1 VALAP
6 PSPDVLDFVARVAHA
21 YAKLIASPHADPES
35 GLGGSLFY
43 AGEMDEQ
50 GRALVVAANIAG
62 AATLVASAD
71 LATQKQAIRDAI
83 ADFLVTSLDEALRI
97 LKNQLRK
104 RETVSVCVAMPPAE
118 MEREMNER
126 GVRPDLLRRDVPIA
140 PLHQALVETGIEAG
154 IAAGIEARVGQ
165 EGAQDDTDLAAI
177 SALVVWQADSTRR
190 QDLATLD
197 AIALECLD
205 ANDWPSRRWLRLAP
219 RYLGRRLQDLH
230 LLRTNQEFAARFAEH
245 VTARVERGEIVFP
258 YEIRSYVR
266 GLEERHCFEPTK
278 T

>member
-6 PSPDVLDFVARVAHA
+6 PSQDVLDFVARAAHA
-21 YAKLIASPHADPES
+21 YTKLIASPYADPES
-35 GLGGSLFY
+35 GLGGRLFY
-43 AGEMDEQ
+43 AGEMDGA

-71 LATQKQAIRDAI
+71 PATQKQAIRDAI

-104 RETVSVCVAMPPAE
+104 RETVSVCVAMDPAA

-140 PLHQALVETGIEAG
+140 PLHEALVHQGGEFDEVDLTSVPAIV
-154 IAAGIEARVGQ
+154 IWRVDS
-165 EGAQDDTDLAAI
+165 AHRRDLA
-177 SALVVWQADSTRR
+177 V
-190 QDLATLD
+190 LD

-205 ANDWPSRRWLRLAP
+205 ANDWPARRWLRLAP
-219 RYLGRRLQDLH
+219 RYLGRMAHDLRLLSTH
-230 LLRTNQEFAARFAEH
+230 REFAASFSERLRERVDRDEIRFPC
-245 VTARVERGEIVFP
+245 V
-258 YEIRSYVR
+258 IRSYVR
-266 GLEERHCFEPTK
+266 GLEEKHYFDPDK

>member
-21 YAKLIASPHADPES
+21 YAKLIASPYADPES
-35 GLGGSLFY
+35 GLGGRLFY
-43 AGEMDEQ
+43 AGEMDGA

-71 LATQKQAIRDAI
+71 LATQKQTIREAV

-104 RETVSVCVAMPPAE
+104 REMVSVCVAMAPAA

-126 GVRPDLLRRDVPIA
+126 GVRPDLLRRDVPTA
-140 PLHQALVETGIEAG
+140 PRHEAHVHQKGEYDEADLTSIPALVIWRVDS
-154 IAAGIEARVGQ
+154 ARHK
-165 EGAQDDTDLAAI
+165 DLA
-177 SALVVWQADSTRR
+177 V
-190 QDLATLD
+190 LD

-205 ANDWPSRRWLRLAP
+205 ANDWSARRWLRLAP
-219 RYLGRRLQDLH
+219 RYLGRLRQDLR
-230 LLRTNQEFAARFAEH
+230 LLSTHREFAARYSEKLRE
-245 VTARVERGEIVFP
+245 RVDCGEIAFP

-266 GLEERHCFEPTK
+266 GLEEKHCFDPGK
-278 T
+278 S

>member
-1 VALAP
+1 
-6 PSPDVLDFVARVAHA
+6 
-21 YAKLIASPHADPES
+21 
-35 GLGGSLFY
+35 
-43 AGEMDEQ
+43 
-50 GRALVVAANIAG
+50 VAANIAG

-71 LATQKQAIRDAI
+71 LATQKQAIRDAV

-104 RETVSVCVAMPPAE
+104 RETVSICVAMPPVE

-140 PLHQALVETGIEAG
+140 PLDQ
-154 IAAGIEARVGQ
+154 
-165 EGAQDDTDLAAI
+165 
-177 SALVVWQADSTRR
+177 ALVVWQADSTRR

-230 LLRTNQEFAARFAEH
+230 LLRTHQEFAARFAEH

-258 YEIRSYVR
+258 YEIRSYIR

-278 T
+278 S